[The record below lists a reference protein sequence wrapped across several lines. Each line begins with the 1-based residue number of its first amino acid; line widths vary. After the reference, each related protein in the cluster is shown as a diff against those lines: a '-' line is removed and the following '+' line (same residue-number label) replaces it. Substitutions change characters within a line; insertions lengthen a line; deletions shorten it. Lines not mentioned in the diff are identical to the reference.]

1 MTAKMHVWL
10 WPKRRPAQFMAELVL
25 HKPWSSV
32 ARLSQLREGLISA
45 RVQQFVDPKLQGK
58 PVVGTEDHEQAVAG
72 VQALNTTRKATALQ
86 KARSASGAMR
96 WDILHEPVE
105 TEEGSHHPRTEMK
118 EGNGTARKS
127 RTSTKRKVMQKQ
139 SNRC

>member
-1 MTAKMHVWL
+1 MTAKMHVWHWL
-10 WPKRRPAQFMAELVL
+10 KRRPTRLKAELVL

-32 ARLSQLREGLISA
+32 ARLRAGLISA
-45 RVQQFVDPKLQGK
+45 RVQQFVDPKFQGK
-58 PVVGTEDHEQAVAG
+58 PLVSTEDHEQAVAG
-72 VQALNTTRKATALQ
+72 VQAHSATRKATALQ
-86 KARSASGAMR
+86 KARSATSAMR

-127 RTSTKRKVMQKQ
+127 KTSTRRRVVRKQ
-139 SNRC
+139 SNRCHT